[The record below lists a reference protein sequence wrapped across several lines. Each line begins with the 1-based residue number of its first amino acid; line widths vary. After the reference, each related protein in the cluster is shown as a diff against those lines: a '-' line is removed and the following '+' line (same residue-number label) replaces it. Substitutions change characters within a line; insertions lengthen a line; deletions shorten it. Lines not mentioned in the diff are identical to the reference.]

1 MLNLIC
7 VDMGG
12 TSFDV
17 SLIVEGE
24 PDIDVEASLEG
35 LPILA
40 AVTKIHTI
48 GAGGGSVAFI
58 EGGGLRVGPRSAGA
72 QPGPACYGRGGTEPT
87 VTDSDLVL
95 GRVDPSWFAGGTV
108 DLDLGLAEIAVKGVA
123 DQLGLGVRSLAE
135 GISSIINSKMAQA
148 IRTITVEK
156 GLEPRDYAV
165 LAYGGAGPVHAAFV
179 AEELGITTV
188 IVPRY
193 PGAFSAWGM
202 LQTDLRQDLSD
213 ALFAHLDSFEPE
225 ALIQRF
231 EAMAGAGR
239 QGVSEQGTGA
249 GEVTVRRA
257 IDLRYEGQEYT
268 LTIPIPNDLSPD
280 DPKFA
285 SRTAELFHEAYRR
298 RFGHSNEGAPI
309 EIVTL
314 RSTAVGAIDR
324 RSLVRE
330 EERPEQVTGKS
341 HRMVFDGEEVEAVS
355 VQRGSLHPGAWLDGP
370 ALVLEETA
378 TTVVPPGWRLDVDG
392 LGCLRLTRQ
401 TSLS

>member
-1 MLNLIC
+1 M
-7 VDMGG
+7 
-12 TSFDV
+12 
-17 SLIVEGE
+17 
-24 PDIDVEASLEG
+24 
-35 LPILA
+35 
-40 AVTKIHTI
+40 
-48 GAGGGSVAFI
+48 
-58 EGGGLRVGPRSAGA
+58 
-72 QPGPACYGRGGTEPT
+72 
-87 VTDSDLVL
+87 
-95 GRVDPSWFAGGTV
+95 